1 MTERFKRISIKGL
14 AAIIV
19 CALALVW
26 LMGCS
31 AGKKEGTHHLSAIEV
46 GKHIEQAVKLDEMK
60 EGDIHKLQK
69 LYQIS
74 NEEVENFVL
83 YVALTNMKAN
93 EVAVIKVK
101 DATKIENMKQK
112 IIKRVETQKKKF
124 KDYLPK
130 EYTLIE
136 NYILKTNG
144 NYIIFATCKD
154 APQIE
159 RAFDEAL
166 K

>member
-1 MTERFKRISIKGL
+1 MTEPFKRISIKGL
-14 AAIIV
+14 AAMIV
-19 CALALVW
+19 CAFTLVG
-26 LMGCS
+26 LMGCL
-31 AGKKEGTHHLSAIEV
+31 GKKEGTNHLSAIEV

-60 EGDIHKLQK
+60 AGDIHKLQK
-69 LYQIS
+69 LYHIR

-101 DATKIENMKQK
+101 DASEIANIKQK
-112 IIKRVETQKKKF
+112 IIKRVETQKKKC
-124 KDYLPK
+124 KDYIPK
-130 EYTLIE
+130 EYALIE

-144 NYIIFATCKD
+144 NYIIFAICQD